1 MGAGKI
7 LSAGDIGSLE
17 PFPVLIMAFA
27 IIRLAFQES
36 YSQSNVALQL
46 TGVILDLLRIVEI
59 QGKEHLA
66 EIGHLFKEYA
76 DSLEIDLNFQ
86 GFAEELAGLPGEYA
100 PPEGCLLLALWQNQ
114 VAGCVAL
121 RQFSPGI
128 CEMKRLYTKPQF
140 RGLGIGR
147 ALSEAI
153 IARARRIGYERMRL
167 DTLPSME
174 TARRLYASLGFKEI
188 EPYRYNPIEG
198 AHFMELVL

>member
-1 MGAGKI
+1 
-7 LSAGDIGSLE
+7 
-17 PFPVLIMAFA
+17 MAYA
-27 IIRLAFQES
+27 IIGFTFLVSHF
-36 YSQSNVALQL
+36 QSNMALQL
-46 TGVILDLLRIVEI
+46 TGVIWDLLRIVEI
-59 QGKEHLA
+59 QGKEYLA
-66 EIGHLFKEYA
+66 EIGYLFEEYA
-76 DSLEIDLNFQ
+76 DSLEIDLDFQ
-86 GFAEELAGLPGEYA
+86 GFAEELAGLPGEYG
-100 PPEGCLLLALWQNQ
+100 PPEGCLLLALWQDQ

-147 ALSEAI
+147 ALCDAI

-174 TARRLYASLGFKEI
+174 TARGLYASLGFKEI

-198 AHFMELVL
+198 AHFMELML